1 MCEKLTSVCVGG
13 SGKPEGTRPE
23 QVGGA
28 LLQPVGASGTSRLSG
43 SYSSFS
49 LSPEKPELE
58 MVM

>member
-1 MCEKLTSVCVGG
+1 MWGG

-28 LLQPVGASGTSRLSG
+28 LLQPVGASGTSGLSG